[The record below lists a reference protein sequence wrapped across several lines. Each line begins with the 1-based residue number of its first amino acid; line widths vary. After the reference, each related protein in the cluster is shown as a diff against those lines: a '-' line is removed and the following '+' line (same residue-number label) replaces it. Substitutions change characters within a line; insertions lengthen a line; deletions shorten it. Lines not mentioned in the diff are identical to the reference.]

1 VTPKRAPIPDE
12 KKRSI
17 YTIVQRAGRTL
28 WIRVGIGFVN
38 RDDSINLYLDALPVS
53 GQLQVRQYRRRDEA
67 APNQP
72 GLQLAPGEDGGS

>member
-1 VTPKRAPIPDE
+1 MPVPDE

-53 GQLQVRQYRRRDEA
+53 GQLQVRQYRRRDDTA
-67 APNQP
+67 QNQP
-72 GLQLAPGEDGGS
+72 GPSPALGEEGGT

>member
-1 VTPKRAPIPDE
+1 MPIPDE

-53 GQLQVRQYRRRDEA
+53 GQLQVRQYRRRDDA
-67 APNQP
+67 ASNQP
-72 GLQLAPGEDGGS
+72 GHELAPKEGGTP

>member
-1 VTPKRAPIPDE
+1 MPIPDE

-53 GQLQVRQYRRRDEA
+53 GQLQVRQYRRRDDA
-67 APNQP
+67 APNAP
-72 GLQLAPGEDGGS
+72 EPLALGEEGGR

>member
-1 VTPKRAPIPDE
+1 MPIPDE

-28 WIRVGIGFVN
+28 WIRVGVGFVN

-53 GQLQVRQYRRRDEA
+53 GQLQVRQYRRRDDA
-67 APNQP
+67 VPNAPEPASALEQ
-72 GLQLAPGEDGGS
+72 EGGR

>member
-1 VTPKRAPIPDE
+1 MPIPDE

-17 YTIVQRAGRTL
+17 YTVVQRAGRTL

-67 APNQP
+67 ASNVPRAQ
-72 GLQLAPGEDGGS
+72 APGDEGGT

>member
-1 VTPKRAPIPDE
+1 MPIPDE

-53 GQLQVRQYRRRDEA
+53 GQLQVRQYRRRDDA
-67 APNQP
+67 ASNQP
-72 GLQLAPGEDGGS
+72 GLQLAPEKEGGT